1 MPAALPAAALMALVA
16 APAAG
21 APGHAYYRLTY
32 DYEVAAQ
39 CGLASAAVHDAY
51 LAARAR
57 EGERTGL
64 DDQALKA
71 LRIRAIVDAERE
83 YHDRGLGGHRAW
95 CAGEARDGVGRL
107 LDAD

>member
-1 MPAALPAAALMALVA
+1 MPAALPGAVLAALVA

-21 APGHAYYRLTY
+21 TAGYRYYGLTY

-39 CGLASAAVHDAY
+39 CGLASGAVHDAY

-57 EGERTGL
+57 EGARAGL
-64 DDQALKA
+64 DDAALKA
-71 LRIRAIVDAERE
+71 LRIRAIVDAERA

-95 CAGEARDGVGRL
+95 CAGEARDGVRRL